1 MCFIILI
8 ISFDI
13 KWFWWLLDK
22 KSYENISV
30 YNTLYKSPTGRKPLR
45 IRFDKIDGFI
55 TSLDGKTKYLMFFDY
70 GLFNKICEKIKY
82 LISTKSS
89 IANSINHNFEGSE
102 LIHIILYLLE
112 NINFS

>member
-30 YNTLYKSPTGRKPLR
+30 YNTLYKSLTGRKPLR
-45 IRFDKIDGFI
+45 IGFDKIDGFI
-55 TSLDGKTKYLMFFDY
+55 TSFDGKTKYLMLFDY

-82 LISTKSS
+82 LISTKSG
-89 IANSINHNFEGSE
+89 IANSINHNTIEYQNWF
-102 LIHIILYLLE
+102 I
-112 NINFS
+112 